1 MPMSFFF
8 SPSLSLPRNLF
19 FLCVFHSSSLWFR
32 EGHPR
37 FLKLKARGMAALLP
51 CGCVGVVFPARLVF
65 CEALN
70 KGCGHGSSDA
80 GRKSSSEREVSF
92 VTGKALVATRM
103 IRRKSPG

>member
-1 MPMSFFF
+1 
-8 SPSLSLPRNLF
+8 
-19 FLCVFHSSSLWFR
+19 
-32 EGHPR
+32 
-37 FLKLKARGMAALLP
+37 MAALLP

-103 IRRKSPG
+103 ISDDSEKVSGVSKTARSLKL